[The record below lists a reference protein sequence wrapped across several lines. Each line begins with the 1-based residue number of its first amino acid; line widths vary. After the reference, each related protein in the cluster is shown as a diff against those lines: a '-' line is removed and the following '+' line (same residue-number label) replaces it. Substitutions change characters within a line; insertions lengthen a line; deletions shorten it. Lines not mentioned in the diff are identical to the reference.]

1 MVDVQSSCKKKFPVN
16 IIVLRAHL
24 NEHGGEKFMAN
35 KNNSN
40 QTTSTNHVKQQN
52 QQSEMK
58 KQYASGTPGTYGQT
72 EFGTETDINE
82 VKRQN
87 QQSAQKK
94 NGAANNTNQTK

>member
-16 IIVLRAHL
+16 SIAFRAHL
-24 NEHGGEKFMAN
+24 NEHGGEKSMAN
-35 KNNSN
+35 KNNGN
-40 QTTSTNHVKQQN
+40 QPTNANNVRQQN

-72 EFGTETDINE
+72 EFGTETDVTE

-94 NGAANNTNQTK
+94 NGAANRTNQTK